1 MKKFTFKGVL
11 DGFRQTVQPQAIRQ
25 EQEVQESLK
34 TEHFALRKVII
45 ISNNLFLI
53 VLILDIANNAI
64 AIVGVCFIW

>member
-34 TEHFALRKVII
+34 TEHFALRKVILI
-45 ISNNLFLI
+45 ILI
-53 VLILDIANNAI
+53 YNIKILYYINI
-64 AIVGVCFIW
+64 LQ